1 MKVSA
6 SGMLCEASYE
16 LRCAPRCIFQVGRGT
31 GATLLFFFSGD
42 RNTIRK
48 PGPFPQPDFSP
59 PGKPTFSG
67 RFFGSIRSGLNRF
80 CGGAWSGRFFLA
92 RHRVYGSGF
101 QSWHWHFCI
110 CFFSL
115 FFFGFICASQQYLQL
130 NEIVSREQADCSC
143 RRSPRVAPGRHGLFS
158 RSRIL

>member
-16 LRCAPRCIFQVGRGT
+16 LRCAPRCVFQVGRGT
-31 GATLLFFFSGD
+31 GAILRFFFSGD

-67 RFFGSIRSGLNRF
+67 RFFGSIRSGLRIRYESCCSVPTTSF
-80 CGGAWSGRFFLA
+80 CPSNPYQTRKFLPTK
-92 RHRVYGSGF
+92 SSI
-101 QSWHWHFCI
+101 QP
-110 CFFSL
+110 FFSTFTISSYCRL
-115 FFFGFICASQQYLQL
+115 SCPGVQSTPESYLM
-130 NEIVSREQADCSC
+130 N
-143 RRSPRVAPGRHGLFS
+143 HNT
-158 RSRIL
+158 